1 MRTSG
6 EMRII
11 SANRMHDIPY
21 SKFTLDVST
30 EEYTP
35 GKTCIVASSC
45 CDTNLEY
52 ILAEFSS
59 NDLAKE
65 NMMAVAQAYVNGADL
80 YVFDEKYAVD
90 EEYDDGW
97 HY

>member
-11 SANRMHDIPY
+11 SANRMHDLPY
-21 SKFTLDVST
+21 SKFILDIST

-45 CDTNLEY
+45 CDANLEY

-59 NDLAKE
+59 KDLAKE
-65 NMMAVAQAYVNGADL
+65 NMMTVAQAYVDGADL
-80 YVFDEKYAVD
+80 YVFDEQYAVD
-90 EEYDDGW
+90 EEYDED
-97 HY
+97 YY

>member
-1 MRTSG
+1 MWSAVAILLTTTERRIKSMRTSG

-21 SKFTLDVST
+21 SKIALDVST

-52 ILAEFSS
+52 ILAEF
-59 NDLAKE
+59 
-65 NMMAVAQAYVNGADL
+65 
-80 YVFDEKYAVD
+80 
-90 EEYDDGW
+90 
-97 HY
+97 

>member
-21 SKFTLDVST
+21 SKFTLDIST

-52 ILAEFSS
+52 ILAEFPSK
-59 NDLAKE
+59 DLAKE
-65 NMMAVAQAYVNGADL
+65 NMLAVSQAYLHGDDL
-80 YVFDEKYAVD
+80 YIFDEQYAVD
-90 EEYDDGW
+90 EAYYDDW
-97 HY
+97 F

>member
-21 SKFTLDVST
+21 SKIALDVST

-52 ILAEFSS
+52 ILAEF
-59 NDLAKE
+59 
-65 NMMAVAQAYVNGADL
+65 
-80 YVFDEKYAVD
+80 
-90 EEYDDGW
+90 
-97 HY
+97 